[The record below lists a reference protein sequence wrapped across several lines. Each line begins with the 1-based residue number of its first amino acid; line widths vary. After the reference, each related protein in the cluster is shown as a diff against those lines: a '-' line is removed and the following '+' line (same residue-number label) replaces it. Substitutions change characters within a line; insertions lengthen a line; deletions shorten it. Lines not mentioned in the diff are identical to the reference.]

1 MKFSKKSEYALRA
14 LVHMAR
20 HPGLLHT
27 IPKITATED
36 IPQKFLEQI
45 LLQLR
50 QAGLLNSRRGAGGGY
65 TLKQEPSLIRL
76 IDVVQYV
83 DGEHSF
89 LPEEGRAPSGNPVDL
104 FLSRLECANLKA
116 LRETTI
122 ADLLALEATQQSGG
136 NFEI

>member
-1 MKFSKKSEYALRA
+1 MKFSKKSEYAMRA

-20 HPGLLHT
+20 HPGLLYT
-27 IPKITATED
+27 IPKITAAEQ

-83 DGEHSF
+83 DGEHAI
-89 LPEEGRAPSGNPVDL
+89 LPGEARAPSGNPVDI
-104 FLSRLECANLKA
+104 FLLRLEQENLKA

-122 ADLLALEATQQSGG
+122 ADLLALEAAQLATG
-136 NFEI
+136 NFDI